1 MGFMKC
7 EVLLFLLVF
16 AVLGVLMPYMPAWY
30 AGMDLPTSQ
39 VGYIVT
45 LFFLVRTL
53 TSPVVV
59 WYSTRMF
66 PMGKVFVIL
75 GSASVVT
82 GLLLVL
88 NAHNIILMLAIS
100 VLFSIST
107 SALMPLAEYYGYQYC
122 SDSGC
127 KYGTMRAMG
136 TISFA
141 SLSLLSG
148 FLIGIKDS
156 SIIIYTILCVLI
168 MVVFT
173 AIFTTKSTHNY
184 LCKLDSD
191 VNLLHVIRAWL
202 TKNEM
207 LHFVMIVM
215 LQGANAVY
223 YSFSVIHWDYIGYS
237 GLLIG
242 ILWGMGA
249 VAESIFFM
257 ISGVVQKRLNYL
269 SIMMLGG
276 IGSIIRW
283 TALSTDPSLFMVF
296 SSQVL
301 HICSF
306 AMVHLGTMLYVGQ
319 KFRDVG
325 SAMTISVL
333 FATCN
338 LMITGLTFL
347 VSMLYEAHRGQVY
360 LISSVSASIGVIICI
375 MLIYNNRKNVLGEN

>member
-1 MGFMKC
+1 M
-7 EVLLFLLVF
+7 LF
-16 AVLGVLMPYMPAWY
+16 
-30 AGMDLPTSQ
+30 
-39 VGYIVT
+39 
-45 LFFLVRTL
+45 R
-53 TSPVVV
+53 
-59 WYSTRMF
+59 
-66 PMGKVFVIL
+66 
-75 GSASVVT
+75 
-82 GLLLVL
+82 
-88 NAHNIILMLAIS
+88 
-100 VLFSIST
+100 
-107 SALMPLAEYYGYQYC
+107 
-122 SDSGC
+122 
-127 KYGTMRAMG
+127 
-136 TISFA
+136 
-141 SLSLLSG
+141 
-148 FLIGIKDS
+148 
-156 SIIIYTILCVLI
+156 
-168 MVVFT
+168 
-173 AIFTTKSTHNY
+173 
-184 LCKLDSD
+184 
-191 VNLLHVIRAWL
+191 
-202 TKNEM
+202 
-207 LHFVMIVM
+207 
-215 LQGANAVY
+215 
-223 YSFSVIHWDYIGYS
+223 S